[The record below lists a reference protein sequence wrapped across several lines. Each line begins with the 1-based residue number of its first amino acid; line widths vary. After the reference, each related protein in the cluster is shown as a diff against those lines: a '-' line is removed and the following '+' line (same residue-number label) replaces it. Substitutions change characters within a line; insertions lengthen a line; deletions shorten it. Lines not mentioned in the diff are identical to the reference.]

1 VCKDGP
7 VFTRSQVKQLLME
20 YGSGWRY
27 SLRIE
32 KLIPASTPGGD
43 IATGMRGKTPLLDAT
58 QTERKKQLRFLQQ
71 GAL

>member
-1 VCKDGP
+1 
-7 VFTRSQVKQLLME
+7 ME

-71 GAL
+71 RGAIKTGAGGKISPS